1 MDCIGLIFPWGD
13 TRRFNSY
20 SRYTREQFGTRV
32 QKIAVS
38 SGLTCPNRDGKVGTG
53 GCTFCLNEAFSPSYS
68 TPGLSITKQIE
79 NGIAFHAKRGRESE
93 HRLAYFQSYSNT
105 YASVEELHA
114 LYDEALTHPAISGLI
129 VSTRPDCITPE
140 ILDLLNEYQQKG
152 YYVAVEYGVE
162 SVYNQTLADI
172 NRGHDFE
179 CAQRAIMLTVER
191 GIPVGAHFILGL
203 PGETR
208 QMMAEAVETINSLP
222 INTIKFHQLQIF
234 RGTAMAEDF
243 CANPDKY
250 YLMSLEEYLDLLVDI
265 VRHLRE
271 DIVIERFASEVPHH
285 YRLNAGWGIKGHDQ
299 LIQLLEARLTSLGAH
314 QGDKYNQT
322 AENR

>member
-68 TPGLSITKQIE
+68 TPGLSITEQIE

-191 GIPVGAHFILGL
+191 GIPAGAHFILGL

>member
-68 TPGLSITKQIE
+68 TPGLSITEQIE

-152 YYVAVEYGVE
+152 HYVAVEYGVE
-162 SVYNQTLADI
+162 SVYNQTLTDI